1 MLTPA
6 VKPIQ
11 NGNSLVGEFLTSK
24 SLRRLIASAPHGR
37 SRLGRL
43 ISKRYPTS
51 QVFNLVGNLSDI
63 SLYLDTS
70 DPFQADMAY
79 GAYQNQ
85 VIEQM
90 LALVRPGDVV
100 LTAGAQIGYVP
111 IALAHAVGPQGKVI
125 TFEPDPRMIEECRRN
140 IALNNVSQ
148 TVELFPVG
156 LGSEKANLN
165 MSLSSHT
172 GQSSFAISH
181 HHVSSASVS
190 VRRGDEVLG
199 ELGISKID
207 GLVLDVE
214 GWEMEA
220 IAGLSNTLSEQ
231 LPRWAIIECWDV
243 PLKAAGSS
251 ADELLKKLTSLGWT
265 IRSVDGGEARDETDI
280 VCTRCVS

>member
-6 VKPIQ
+6 VKPIR
-11 NGNSLVGEFLTSK
+11 NGNSLVGEILTSK
-24 SLRRLIASAPHGR
+24 SLRRLIASAPQGR

-43 ISKRYPTS
+43 ISRRYPTS

-63 SLYLDTS
+63 SLHLDTS
-70 DPFQADMAY
+70 DPFQSDMAY
-79 GAYQNQ
+79 GAYQNE

-90 LALVRPGDVV
+90 LELVRPGDVV
-100 LTAGAQIGYVP
+100 LTAGAQVGYVP
-111 IALAHAVGPQGKVI
+111 LVLARVVGSRGRVI
-125 TFEPDPRMIEECRRN
+125 TFEPDPRMIEACRRN
-140 IALNNVSQ
+140 IALNRADNIVHL
-148 TVELFPVG
+148 VPMG
-156 LGSEKANLN
+156 LGSANEKLN

-181 HHVSSASVS
+181 HHVSSASVP
-190 VRRGDEVLG
+190 VRRGDEVLA
-199 ELGISKID
+199 ELGISRID

-214 GWEMEA
+214 GWEMKVL
-220 IAGLSNTLSEQ
+220 AGLAKTFSAQ

-251 ADELLKKLTSLGWT
+251 ANELLKKLTSLDWT
-265 IRSVDGGEARDETDI
+265 TRSVDGGEARDETDI